1 MMQKLLVTLTT
12 VCLLSGCTNTKWM
25 SKANDDNE
33 QNTAAHSGQN
43 GEVVYIETARVDM
56 LGEKGSKHSGNTY
69 VDDTNFQTQGSSAAG
84 PQGSIVG
91 ANWQHGYKEP
101 SVKNINHFVRGI
113 MHNLVNNIHYVND
126 KTPIGVASFVFLD
139 RSFAKSTLLG
149 NQIAESFM
157 HEVHQFGIPVI
168 DFKTTDFLR
177 VTEHGDFVFSRD
189 FLELEDELPIK
200 YVLAG
205 TLVKHESG
213 YIVNARI
220 IGLTSKAIVASAQGF
235 IPNDIAE
242 AIMPSQHTDG
252 ILLMQ
257 GE

>member
-1 MMQKLLVTLTT
+1 MKHKLLVTLTT
-12 VCLLSGCTNTKWM
+12 ACLLSGCMNTDWRSIAGDDTEKNTP
-25 SKANDDNE
+25 ANGAE
-33 QNTAAHSGQN
+33 N
-43 GEVVYIETARVDM
+43 GEVVYIETARMDM
-56 LGEKGSKHSGNTY
+56 LGEKSSKQLGNTF
-69 VDDTNFQTQGSSAAG
+69 VDDTHFQAQSMGAGQGEAN
-84 PQGSIVG
+84 IVG

-101 SVKNINHFVRGI
+101 VVKNINHFVRGI

-126 KTPIGVASFVFLD
+126 KTPIGVASFIFLD

-177 VTEHGDFVFSRD
+177 VTDQGDFVFSRD

-205 TLVKHESG
+205 TLVKHQSG
-213 YIVNARI
+213 YLVNARI

-252 ILLMQ
+252 IMLMQ